1 MSMFTSDHTGKLND
15 RTLRMC
21 EVCKNKKPREFGH
34 YVPYN
39 NGLNQKWH
47 CLKCYEKRNRR

>member
-1 MSMFTSDHTGKLND
+1 MDIWMSSHDKNAAD
-15 RTLRMC
+15 RTLRVC

-34 YVPYN
+34 YVPFN

-47 CLKCYEKRNRR
+47 CIQCYEKRNRR